1 MDWTPIAPYLVATLA
16 FLRWPTLWIVI
27 VVVSAFSVY
36 RGRAALTSGVAT
48 IIGLAFLL
56 DAEIAGPHLELANYG
71 HVIFAAAVTAT
82 LLMLPTI
89 LWTPLDAGPK
99 AIGPPG
105 TVRSGLL
112 RLLRVPLLLG
122 AVIAVDIGF
131 EYLDPEPTDARTTL
145 YWLFI
150 LLPAIL
156 AARWLAGGTWMVSGP
171 LLSRWPRLR
180 RSLAAGTVAALMI
193 AAYDDRA
200 IPYAL
205 ATAGD
210 FADDTFAA
218 SDTDIDDCATVTAH
232 LDYNTL
238 RLAGTICPDTPAA
251 FETTHAAHPQ
261 IRRFVLDSRGGNS
274 YAGLTLGRR
283 LQALEFDA
291 RVDGQCSSAWF
302 TILMGA
308 VRRQVGPEGYV
319 AVHQTSA
326 NVWAE
331 RGQRARW
338 PLSTSEEVTSFQQ
351 ERGAP
356 YDLILRAADTPP
368 DDLDVLSNQ
377 DLINYGI
384 AQPTTDAAWL
394 PLPPWP
400 HRATH
405 RHRRA
410 RSAVL
415 AIHRRTRK
423 PILRHTREPFTRR
436 TRETILRR
444 TREGGCPAPCCP
456 HSTLTPSPASA
467 PTH

>member
-1 MDWTPIAPYLVATLA
+1 
-16 FLRWPTLWIVI
+16 
-27 VVVSAFSVY
+27 
-36 RGRAALTSGVAT
+36 
-48 IIGLAFLL
+48 
-56 DAEIAGPHLELANYG
+56 
-71 HVIFAAAVTAT
+71 
-82 LLMLPTI
+82 
-89 LWTPLDAGPK
+89 
-99 AIGPPG
+99 
-105 TVRSGLL
+105 L

-145 YWLFI
+145 YWLYI

-156 AARWLAGGTWMVSGP
+156 AAHWLAGGTWMVSGP

-180 RSLAAGTVAALMI
+180 RSLAAGTVA
-193 AAYDDRA
+193 
-200 IPYAL
+200 
-205 ATAGD
+205 
-210 FADDTFAA
+210 
-218 SDTDIDDCATVTAH
+218 AH

-377 DLINYGI
+377 DLIKYGI